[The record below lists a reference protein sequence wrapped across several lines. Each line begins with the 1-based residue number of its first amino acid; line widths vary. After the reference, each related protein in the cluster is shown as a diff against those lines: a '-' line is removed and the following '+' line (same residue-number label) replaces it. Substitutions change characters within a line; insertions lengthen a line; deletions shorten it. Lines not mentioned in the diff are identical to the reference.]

1 MQRVTRLAADGHE
14 QRRPSLVGSRCMSVR
29 CRAAG
34 GQLAAK
40 RLHQRVRVLKLTL
53 RRHGARSKRKVVAGG
68 PT

>member
-1 MQRVTRLAADGHE
+1 MRVY
-14 QRRPSLVGSRCMSVR
+14 

-40 RLHQRVRVLKLTL
+40 RLHQRVRFLKLTL
-53 RRHGARSKRKVVAGG
+53 RRHGARSKRKVAAGG